1 VFVELGP
8 ANISVFRIRTPHA
21 ALSYHSVGNKRF
33 RDAVSAALPKYMKAD
48 NRYAKSLVVHTIV
61 NDIHQAGGRFLKY
74 NPATRA
80 WTELN
85 EKEAKE
91 KVGHA
96 VRDAV
101 TAYQNRR
108 KRGKRKKPTGFEEE
122 GKSEKP
128 PPPAS
133 VNLHQA
139 FASLSSSM
147 HRPVRSEAG
156 PAALRAGESYGFAST
171 TRESMYPESER
182 LGIPMEPLVL
192 PDMPSSISAAA
203 TTHNESLIQRRDLR
217 RPPTHGGGDPHDQF
231 LAAIDSVLGPLP
243 PGAADPMGPLF
254 DAQQQSKSG
263 DSSGDSSSGARL

>member
-1 VFVELGP
+1 
-8 ANISVFRIRTPHA
+8 
-21 ALSYHSVGNKRF
+21 
-33 RDAVSAALPKYMKAD
+33 MKAD

-61 NDIHQAGGRFLKY
+61 NEIHQAGGRFLKY
-74 NPATRA
+74 NPATTA

-101 TAYQNRR
+101 TAYENRR

-122 GKSEKP
+122 GKSDKP
-128 PPPAS
+128 PPPSS

-147 HRPVRSEAG
+147 HRSARSEAG
-156 PAALRAGESYGFAST
+156 PATSRASESFGFAS
-171 TRESMYPESER
+171 SAGGSLYPHSER
-182 LGIPMEPLVL
+182 HGIPLEPLVL
-192 PDMPSSISAAA
+192 PDIPSSLSATAI
-203 TTHNESLIQRRDLR
+203 HSENVIHQRDQR
-217 RPPTHGGGDPHDQF
+217 RPPTHGGGDPHDHF

-254 DAQQQSKSG
+254 DAQQQNRNG

>member
-1 VFVELGP
+1 
-8 ANISVFRIRTPHA
+8 
-21 ALSYHSVGNKRF
+21 
-33 RDAVSAALPKYMKAD
+33 MKAD
-48 NRYAKSLVVHTIV
+48 NRYAKSLVVHKIV
-61 NDIHQAGGRFLKY
+61 DEIHRAGGRFLKY
-74 NPATRA
+74 NPATKA

-139 FASLSSSM
+139 FASISSSM
-147 HRPVRSEAG
+147 HRATRADTDAAVSGASE
-156 PAALRAGESYGFAST
+156 PIGFAS
-171 TRESMYPESER
+171 SIGDSLYPDSAR
-182 LGIPMEPLVL
+182 LGIPLEPFVL
-192 PDMPSSISAAA
+192 PDVPSSLSARA
-203 TTHNESLIQRRDLR
+203 THSDSLRRQGDQR
-217 RPPTHGGGDPHDQF
+217 RPPTQAGGDPHDQF

-243 PGAADPMGPLF
+243 PGAADPMDRLF
-254 DAQQQSKSG
+254 DAQQQNRHG
-263 DSSGDSSSGARL
+263 DSSGDSSSGAGL